1 MAASR
6 TRSGTRRID
15 LPPTTPVRRARVLV
29 IDDEPRLL
37 MIVRLV
43 LEQHHDVTACGSAR
57 EALDKLARGDRYDMI
72 LCDVMM
78 PSMTG
83 ADFHLELARL
93 LPEEANRVVFMTG
106 GIMSKRIADYLRHVP
121 NPCVEKPFTEHTL
134 LELIRLHVA

>member
-1 MAASR
+1 
-6 TRSGTRRID
+6 
-15 LPPTTPVRRARVLV
+15 V

-43 LEQHHDVTACGSAR
+43 LEMHHDVTACSSAR
-57 EALDKLARGDRYDMI
+57 EALERLVLGEKFDMI

-78 PSMTG
+78 PVMTG
-83 ADFHLELARL
+83 ADFHLEVAQAVPDMADRI
-93 LPEEANRVVFMTG
+93 VFMTG
-106 GIMSKRIADYLRHVP
+106 GIMSKAIADYLRHIP